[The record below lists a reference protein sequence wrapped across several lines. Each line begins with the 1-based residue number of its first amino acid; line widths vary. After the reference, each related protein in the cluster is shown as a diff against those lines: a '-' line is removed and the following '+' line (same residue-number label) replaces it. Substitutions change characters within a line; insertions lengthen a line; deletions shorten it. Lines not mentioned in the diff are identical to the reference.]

1 MLQRDSAGRKW
12 ARLLVPLVFSAVALV
27 LVFSLADLSAF
38 RGVAGRIRWESLPVV
53 GLLVAAII
61 FMFGFRWYTLLRE
74 GIPLRRALSISAI
87 GLAGNQVLP
96 LRGGDALRVAV
107 TARGVGAP
115 SLHAGI
121 SALALEKVFDLIAV
135 AGFGIASASAL
146 LSTRQEN
153 AGVNVAAV
161 AVTILV
167 VTAMLLTAAR
177 FGWLSREVRRIARWV
192 RMPPRLYRHLYAPL
206 YHVRLS
212 ASLGRLSLLLLETVV
227 IWIALYVISYVV
239 IGGMFGIALGAT
251 DAMVLLFAAAL
262 GLAIP
267 AAPSGIGT
275 FHAAIVSAF
284 LLLGRPAA
292 DGLVLAVAIHGI
304 FFLGF
309 CIAGAL
315 AMPWV
320 ILNVRQPSAIGGRT

>member
-1 MLQRDSAGRKW
+1 VISA
-12 ARLLVPLVFSAVALV
+12 AALA

-38 RGVAGRIRWESLPVV
+38 RGLAGRIRWESLPVV

-61 FMFGFRWYTLLRE
+61 LMFGCRWYTLLRE
-74 GIPLRRALSISAI
+74 SIGLRRALLISAV

-107 TARGVGAP
+107 SARGPEAP

-146 LSTRQEN
+146 LSTREET
-153 AGVNVAAV
+153 AGVNVVAV
-161 AVTILV
+161 AVTILA
-167 VTAMLLTAAR
+167 VTSVLLVAAR
-177 FGWLSREVRRIARWV
+177 FGWLSRELRRIARWV

-206 YHVRLS
+206 YHVKLS

-227 IWIALYVISYVV
+227 IWIALYVIGYIV
-239 IGGMFGIALGAT
+239 IGRMFGISLGAT

-275 FHAAIVSAF
+275 FHAAVVSAF
-284 LLLGRPAA
+284 VLLGRTAA
-292 DGLVLAVAIHGI
+292 DGLVLAVGIHGV

-315 AMPWV
+315 AMPWIV
-320 ILNVRQPSAIGGRT
+320 VNLRPPADIGGRA